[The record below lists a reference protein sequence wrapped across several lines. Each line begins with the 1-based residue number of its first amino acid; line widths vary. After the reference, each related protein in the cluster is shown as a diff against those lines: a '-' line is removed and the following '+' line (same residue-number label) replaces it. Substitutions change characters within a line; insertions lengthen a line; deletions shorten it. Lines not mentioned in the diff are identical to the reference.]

1 MKKIP
6 STTCIASTIP
16 FCFLA
21 LLLAAGVASAQIP
34 GMPKMQSEP
43 AASKQDAPAMPTTI
57 PIESIPQRI
66 EQDQR
71 FVEEITERSAAVS
84 RKSTREDELK
94 KLKHNADTLI
104 RKTAPDQLA
113 QLPISGLDA
122 LERHLLFLDREL
134 TAWQS
139 NLQEV
144 ARPLSEDAA
153 GIAQKRALWQE
164 TRQSSGELLVPALQQ
179 SIDDLLNDF
188 DQAEH
193 AVSAPL
199 SKVLDLGHD
208 AGLVQGRVSRSLG
221 NVSVRI
227 SAIDR
232 GLWRLDSEN
241 LFRAY
246 LQRSKTSKD
255 ASKSVNEGL
264 LNGLKTELE
273 FMSEY
278 DRVSN
283 NKTNALMILSLLMLP
298 VFLWLSN
305 LAKTV
310 LSDDGR
316 LEDFRKTLTR
326 PVAAWLLLTILA
338 LLILQL
344 NGPALRLKLLLILAW
359 VPVMRLQPK
368 RMLDSVGNW
377 MYLTAVFFLINLFG
391 QAVTALPLFFRQV
404 LLVNDILMLA
414 TLLWLTYRTSQRLKS
429 ERTRQLTVLRNLAAV
444 GVAIMAV
451 AIAANLIGNVTLAA
465 MLTDATLNSAYV
477 GLFLFAVSTVVRA
490 FTRFLLR
497 STVEKLKS
505 QTQHA
510 GGLMQVVSNLFN
522 LALVLAWS
530 LATLSSF
537 RILRPLLDGMKSL
550 SELSIGYGSVSITL
564 GGILLFLVSVYL
576 SFWLAKT
583 IRGVLSE
590 DILPNMDLPRGVAN
604 SASTLSYYT
613 LLLFGLVFALSA
625 AGVQMSQLTLVLGA
639 LSVGIGFGLN
649 TVINNFVS
657 GLILMVER
665 PVQPG
670 DTIELSGTV
679 GRVRDIGMRATTLT
693 TFEGAD
699 VIVPNGMLLSEKM
712 INWTLSSD
720 KRRIDIPVSVA
731 YGNDPGKVLALLAQ
745 AANQA
750 EGVSMN
756 PAPTVLFTGF
766 GAHALEFSVRAWTD
780 SFDDSVFVRSGMAVG
795 IHAAL
800 AQAGIE
806 IPFPQRDL
814 HIKSIDPDILSQLKR
829 GDS

>member
-1 MKKIP
+1 M
-6 STTCIASTIP
+6 IAVSMLP
-16 FCFLA
+16 RC
-21 LLLAAGVASAQIP
+21 LLAFLLVSGVASAQLP
-34 GMPKMQSEP
+34 GLPKKEP
-43 AASKQDAPAMPTTI
+43 APASGQQEAPATPATI

-71 FVEEITERSAAVS
+71 LVQEIIQRSAGVS
-84 RKSTREDELK
+84 EKSTREDELK
-94 KLKHNADTLI
+94 KLTHNADTLI
-104 RKTAPDQLA
+104 QKTSPGQLA

-134 TAWQS
+134 KQWQDS
-139 NLQEV
+139 LQNV

-153 GIAQKRALWQE
+153 GLAQKRALWLE
-164 TRQSSGELLVPALQQ
+164 TRQSSGDLLVPALQR
-179 SIDDLLNDF
+179 SIDDLLNEF
-188 DQAEH
+188 DSAER
-193 AVSAPL
+193 AVSVPL

-208 AGLVQGRVSRSLG
+208 AGLVQSRVSRSLG
-221 NVSVRI
+221 NVSARI

-241 LFRAY
+241 LFSAY
-246 LQRSKTSKD
+246 QHRSRKSKE
-255 ASKSVNEGL
+255 ASEGL
-264 LNGLKTELE
+264 LNGLKTEFE
-273 FMSEY
+273 FMQEY
-278 DRVSN
+278 DRVSS

-298 VFLWLSN
+298 LFLWMSRQ
-305 LAKTV
+305 AKTV
-310 LSDDGR
+310 LTGAGWF
-316 LEDFRKTLTR
+316 EDFRKTLTR
-326 PVAAWLLLTILA
+326 PVSAWLLLTILA

-359 VPVMRLQPK
+359 LPVMRLQPK
-368 RMLDSVGNW
+368 RMLDNVGNW

-391 QAVTALPLFFRQV
+391 QAVTALPLIFRLV
-404 LLVNDILMLA
+404 LLVNDVLMLA
-414 TLLWLTYRTSQRLKS
+414 TLLWLLYRTVSRLKS
-429 ERTRQLTVLRNLAAV
+429 GRSRQLVTLRNLAAA
-444 GVAIMAV
+444 GAATITVAV
-451 AIAANLIGNVTLAA
+451 AANLFGNVTLAA
-465 MLTDATLNSAYV
+465 MLTDATLNSAYI

-522 LALVLAWS
+522 LGLVLAWT
-530 LATLSSF
+530 LGTLSSF
-537 RILRPLLDGMKSL
+537 RILRPLLDGIKSL

-564 GGILLFLVSVYL
+564 GGILLFCITVYL

-590 DILPNMDLPRGVAN
+590 DILPGMELARGVAN
-604 SASTLSYYT
+604 SVSTLSYYG
-613 LLLFGLVFALSA
+613 LLSLGLIFALSA
-625 AGVQMSQLTLVLGA
+625 AGLEMSQFTIVLGA

-670 DTIELSGTV
+670 DTIELSGTI

-720 KRRIDIPVSVA
+720 KRRIDIPVNVA
-731 YGNDPGKVLALLAQ
+731 YGNDPGKVLALLAEV
-745 AANQA
+745 AKNA
-750 EGVSMN
+750 EGVSTN
-756 PAPTVLFTGF
+756 PEPTVLFTGF
-766 GAHALEFSVRAWTD
+766 GVNSLDFSVRAWTD

-800 AQAGIE
+800 EQAGIE

-814 HIKSIDPDILSQLKR
+814 HVKSVDADILAQLKR

>member
-1 MKKIP
+1 LIP
-6 STTCIASTIP
+6 ASNLSR
-16 FCFLA
+16 CFFV

-34 GMPKMQSEP
+34 GIPKKESGPVADQQE
-43 AASKQDAPAMPTTI
+43 APAKPAVI

-71 FVEEITERSAAVS
+71 LVQEIIERSASVPGMAA
-84 RKSTREDELK
+84 RQGELK
-94 KLKHNADTLI
+94 KLKHNTDILMW
-104 RKTAPDQLA
+104 KTSPGQLA

-134 TAWQS
+134 NNWQS
-139 NLQEV
+139 SLQDV

-153 GIAQKRALWQE
+153 GLAQKRLLWQE
-164 TRQSSGELLVPALQQ
+164 TRQSSGELLVPALQR
-179 SIDDLLNDF
+179 SIDELLNEF
-188 DQAEH
+188 NRAER
-193 AVSAPL
+193 AVSGPL
-199 SKVLDLGHD
+199 SNVLELGHD
-208 AGLVQGRVSRSLG
+208 AGLAQSRVSRSLG
-221 NVSVRI
+221 NVSARI

-241 LFRAY
+241 LLRAY
-246 LQRSKTSKD
+246 QQRTKPSKD
-255 ASKSVNEGL
+255 ASNAANEGL
-264 LNGLKTELE
+264 LNGLKTEIE
-273 FMSEY
+273 FMGEY

-298 VFLWLSN
+298 VFLRLSH
-305 LAKTV
+305 LAKNLLT
-310 LSDDGR
+310 DDGR

-326 PVAAWLLLTILA
+326 PVSAWLLLTILA
-338 LLILQL
+338 LLLLQL
-344 NGPALRLKLLLILAW
+344 DGPALRLKLLLILAW

-391 QAVTALPLFFRQV
+391 QVVTAFPLLFRQV
-404 LLVNDILMLA
+404 LLVNDMLMLA
-414 TLLWLTYRTSQRLKS
+414 TLLWLTFRTQQRLKS
-429 ERTRQLTVLRNLAAV
+429 ERTRQLTALRNLAAA
-444 GVAIMAV
+444 GVAIMTV
-451 AIAANLIGNVTLAA
+451 AIGANLIGNVTLAA

-477 GLFLFAVSTVVRA
+477 GLFLFAVGTVVRA

-497 STVEKLKS
+497 STVDKLKS

-522 LALVLAWS
+522 LSLVLAWA
-530 LATLSSF
+530 LASLSSF

-564 GGILLFLVSVYL
+564 GGILLFFVTVYL

-583 IRGVLSE
+583 TRGVLSE
-590 DILPNMDLPRGVAN
+590 DILPNMELPRGVAN
-604 SASTLSYYT
+604 SASTLSYYA
-613 LLLFGLVFALSA
+613 LLLFGLFFALSA

-670 DTIELSGTV
+670 DTIELSGTI

-720 KRRIDIPVSVA
+720 KRRIDIPVGVA
-731 YGNDPGKVLALLAQ
+731 YGSDPKKVLELLSQVANS
-745 AANQA
+745 AA
-750 EGVSMN
+750 GVSKN

-766 GAHALEFSVRAWTD
+766 GPHALDFSVRAWTD

-800 AQAGIE
+800 VQAGIE

-814 HIKSIDPDILSQLKR
+814 HIKSIDEDILSRLKR
-829 GDS
+829 GEP

>member
-1 MKKIP
+1 
-6 STTCIASTIP
+6 
-16 FCFLA
+16 
-21 LLLAAGVASAQIP
+21 
-34 GMPKMQSEP
+34 MP
-43 AASKQDAPAMPTTI
+43 ATI

-71 FVEEITERSAAVS
+71 LVQEIIERSAGVS
-84 RKSTREDELK
+84 GKSTREDELK
-94 KLKHNADTLI
+94 NLAHNADSLI

-134 TAWQS
+134 KQWQKS
-139 NLQEV
+139 LQEV

-153 GIAQKRALWQE
+153 GIAQKRALWME
-164 TRQSSGELLVPALQQ
+164 TRQSSGGLLVPALQR
-179 SIDDLLNDF
+179 SIDDLLNEF
-188 DQAEH
+188 DRAERS
-193 AVSAPL
+193 VSIPL

-208 AGLVQGRVSRSLG
+208 ASLVQSRVSRGLG
-221 NVSVRI
+221 NVSSRI

-241 LFRAY
+241 LFSAY
-246 LQRSKTSKD
+246 QHRSKTSKE
-255 ASKSVNEGL
+255 ASEGL
-264 LNGLKTELE
+264 LNGLKTEIE
-273 FMSEY
+273 FMQEY
-278 DRVSN
+278 DRVSSS
-283 NKTNALMILSLLMLP
+283 KTNALMILSLLMLP
-298 VFLWLSN
+298 VFLWLSH
-305 LAKTV
+305 LAKNV
-310 LSDDGR
+310 LTDDGR

-326 PVAAWLLLTILA
+326 PVAAWLLLSILA

-368 RMLDSVGNW
+368 RMLDGVGNW

-391 QAVTALPLFFRQV
+391 QAVTAVPLVFRLV
-404 LLVNDILMLA
+404 LLANDVLMLA
-414 TLLWLTYRTSQRLKS
+414 TLLWLLYRTVCRLKS
-429 ERTRQLTVLRNLAAV
+429 GRSSQLVILRNLAAA
-444 GVAIMAV
+444 GAATMTVAV
-451 AIAANLIGNVTLAA
+451 AANLFGNVTLAA
-465 MLTDATLNSAYV
+465 MLTDATLNSAYI

-522 LALVLAWS
+522 LGLVLAWI
-530 LATLSSF
+530 LGTLSSF
-537 RILRPLLDGMKSL
+537 RILRPLLDGIKSL
-550 SELSIGYGSVSITL
+550 AEFSIGYGSVSLTL

-590 DILPNMDLPRGVAN
+590 DILPGMELARGVAN
-604 SASTLSYYT
+604 SVSTLSYYG
-613 LLLFGLVFALSA
+613 LLSLGLIFALSA
-625 AGVQMSQLTLVLGA
+625 AGLQMSQFTIVLGA

-670 DTIELSGTV
+670 DTIELSGTI

-745 AANQA
+745 VANQA
-750 EGVSMN
+750 KGVSTN
-756 PAPTVLFTGF
+756 PEPTVLFTGF
-766 GAHALEFSVRAWTD
+766 GANSLDFSVRAWTD

-814 HIKSIDPDILSQLKR
+814 HVKSIDADILAQLKR

>member
-1 MKKIP
+1 ME
-6 STTCIASTIP
+6 
-16 FCFLA
+16 
-21 LLLAAGVASAQIP
+21 AAPVAGQQEAP
-34 GMPKMQSEP
+34 AKP
-43 AASKQDAPAMPTTI
+43 AAI
-57 PIESIPQRI
+57 PIENIPQRI

-71 FVEEITERSAAVS
+71 FVEEIIERSAAVS
-84 RKSTREDELK
+84 GKSTRVDELGR
-94 KLKHNADTLI
+94 LKHNADTLV
-104 RKTAPDQLA
+104 RKTTPDQLA
-113 QLPISGLDA
+113 KLPISGLDA

-134 TAWQS
+134 KNWQS
-139 NLQEV
+139 SLQNV
-144 ARPLSEDAA
+144 SRPLSEDAA
-153 GIAQKRALWQE
+153 GLAQKRSLWLE
-164 TRQSSGELLVPALQQ
+164 TRDSSGELLVPALQR
-179 SIDDLLNDF
+179 SIDDLLNEF
-188 DQAEH
+188 DQAER

-199 SKVLDLGHD
+199 SKVLNLGHE
-208 AGLVQGRVSRSLG
+208 AGLVQNRVSRSLG

-246 LQRSKTSKD
+246 MNRSKASAV
-255 ASKSVNEGL
+255 ASKAADQGL
-264 LNGLKTELE
+264 LNGLKTEVE
-273 FMSEY
+273 FMNEY
-278 DRVSN
+278 DRVSD
-283 NKTNALMILSLLMLP
+283 NKINALIILSLLMLP
-298 VFLWLSN
+298 VFLRLSH
-305 LAKTV
+305 LAKNL

-326 PVAAWLLLTILA
+326 PVSAWLLLTILA
-338 LLILQL
+338 LLMLQL
-344 NGPALRLKLLLILAW
+344 DGPALRLKLLLILAW

-377 MYLTAVFFLINLFG
+377 MYLTAVFFMINLFG
-391 QAVTALPLFFRQV
+391 QIVTSRPLLFRQV
-404 LLVNDILMLA
+404 LLANDILMLA
-414 TLLWLTYRTSQRLKS
+414 SLLWLTYRTVQRLKT
-429 ERTRQLTVLRNLAAV
+429 ERTRQLAFLRNLAAV
-444 GVAIMAV
+444 GVAIMTV

-465 MLTDATLNSAYV
+465 MLTDATLNSAYI

-497 STVEKLKS
+497 STVEKLRS

-510 GGLMQVVSNLFN
+510 GGLMEVVSNLFN

-530 LATLSSF
+530 LATLNSF
-537 RILRPLLDGMKSL
+537 RLLRPLLDGMKSL
-550 SELSIGYGSVSITL
+550 SGLSIGYGNVSITI
-564 GGILLFLVSVYL
+564 GGIVLFFVTVFL

-583 IRGVLSE
+583 VRGVLSE

-613 LLLFGLVFALSA
+613 LLMFGLIFALSA

-670 DTIELSGTV
+670 DTIELSGTI

-720 KRRIDIPVSVA
+720 KRRIDIPVGVA
-731 YGNDPGKVLALLAQ
+731 YGSDPNKVLELLAQ
-745 AANQA
+745 VANSA
-750 EGVSMN
+750 PGVSKN

-766 GAHALEFSVRAWTD
+766 GPHALDFSVRAWTD

-806 IPFPQRDL
+806 IPYPQRDL
-814 HIKSIDPDILSQLKR
+814 HIKSIDADILSQLKR

>member
-1 MKKIP
+1 MKKIL
-6 STTCIASTIP
+6 SITCITSAIP
-16 FCFLA
+16 CCFLA

-34 GMPKMQSEP
+34 GLPKMESEP
-43 AASKQDAPAMPTTI
+43 AASKQDAPAKPATI

-94 KLKHNADTLI
+94 KLNHNADALI

-199 SKVLDLGHD
+199 SRVLDLGHD

-246 LQRSKTSKD
+246 LQRSITSKE
-255 ASKSVNEGL
+255 ASKSANEGL

-391 QAVTALPLFFRQV
+391 QAVTSLPLFFRQV
-404 LLVNDILMLA
+404 LLVNDFLMLA

-429 ERTRQLTVLRNLAAV
+429 GHTRQLTVLRNLAAV

-451 AIAANLIGNVTLAA
+451 AIAANLAGNVTLAA

-522 LALVLAWS
+522 LTLVLAWS

-537 RILRPLLDGMKSL
+537 RILRPLLDGMKAL

-613 LLLFGLVFALSA
+613 LLLFGLIFALSA
-625 AGVQMSQLTLVLGA
+625 AGVQMSQLTIVLGA

-670 DTIELSGTV
+670 DTIELSGTI

-699 VIVPNGMLLSEKM
+699 VIVPNGMLLAEKM
-712 INWTLSSD
+712 INWTLISD

-731 YGNDPGKVLALLAQ
+731 YVNDPGKVLALLAQ
-745 AANQA
+745 AAHQA
-750 EGVSMN
+750 
-756 PAPTVLFTGF
+756 
-766 GAHALEFSVRAWTD
+766 
-780 SFDDSVFVRSGMAVG
+780 
-795 IHAAL
+795 
-800 AQAGIE
+800 
-806 IPFPQRDL
+806 
-814 HIKSIDPDILSQLKR
+814 
-829 GDS
+829 